1 MKKLTIIIPTHRE
14 ESFNQCLKYI
24 ENQKVDFGNIQIII
38 LHDLNCDY
46 VYNHKRYII
55 EKMENI
61 HEIKG
66 FNAFLNCIKILE
78 KYRTTSEYFWFIEDD
93 VFLKNEYTLA
103 MIMLNLKQNLK
114 VNVVDDYGT
123 RLVEDKDVDDMC
135 SYIFKFNTSLSRFYE
150 LLLKNGCAIFVDI
163 LLHNIVS
170 KPYKHL
176 NISIYSQM
184 KESQNNTTN
193 EEFLS
198 KCNAIKYRKISGNE
212 LVYYEE
218 LGIINY
224 ILLKYCGFYIKE
236 KIYNFKFIYILKYFR
251 LKKDFNKLKEFIIS
265 KSEYFKSLTDDIIT
279 I

>member
-1 MKKLTIIIPTHRE
+1 MKKLTIILPTHRE
-14 ESFNQCLKYI
+14 ESFKQCIKYI
-24 ENQKVDFGNIQIII
+24 ENQKVDFKNIQVII
-38 LHDLNCDY
+38 LADTNADY
-46 VYNHKRYII
+46 VYKHKQYII
-55 EKMENI
+55 EKMKNI

-103 MIMLNLKQNLK
+103 VIMLNLKQNLK

-123 RLVEDKDVDDMC
+123 KLVEDKDVDDMC
-135 SYIFKFNTSLSRFYE
+135 SYIFKFNVSLSRIYE

-236 KIYNFKFIYILKYFR
+236 QLYNFTFKDILNYFR
-251 LKKDFNKLKEFIIS
+251 FKKDFNKLKEFIIS

>member
-1 MKKLTIIIPTHRE
+1 MKKLTIILPTHRE
-14 ESFNQCLKYI
+14 ESFKQCIKYI
-24 ENQKVDFGNIQIII
+24 ENQKIDFKNIQIII
-38 LHDLNCDY
+38 LADTNADY
-46 VYNHKRYII
+46 VYEYKHYII
-55 EKMENI
+55 EKMQNL

-78 KYRTTSEYFWFIEDD
+78 KYRSTSEYFWFIEDD

-103 MIMLNLKQNLK
+103 IIMLNLKQNLK

-123 RLVEDKDVDDMC
+123 KLVEDKDVDDMC

-236 KIYNFKFIYILKYFR
+236 QFYNFTFKDILNYFR
-251 LKKDFNKLKEFIIS
+251 FKKDFNKLKEFIIS
-265 KSEYFKSLTDDIIT
+265 KSEYFKSLTDDIIK

>member
-1 MKKLTIIIPTHRE
+1 MKKLTIILPTHRE
-14 ESFNQCLKYI
+14 ESFKQCIKYI
-24 ENQKVDFGNIQIII
+24 ENQKVDFKNIQIII
-38 LHDLNCDY
+38 LADTNANY
-46 VYNHKRYII
+46 VYKHKHYII

-103 MIMLNLKQNLK
+103 VIMLNIKQNLK

-123 RLVEDKDVDDMC
+123 KLVEDKDVDDMC
-135 SYIFKFNTSLSRFYE
+135 SYIFKFNVSLSRFYE

-176 NISIYSQM
+176 NVSIYSQM

-236 KIYNFKFIYILKYFR
+236 KIYNFKFIDILKYFR